1 MLEVSD
7 LKVSYG
13 SIEALHG
20 ISFNVLEGEIV
31 TLIGANGAGKTT
43 TLQTLSRLLPISSGR
58 IILRDEDITNL
69 PPEKVVQRGLIQSP
83 EGRRVFADQ
92 TVLDNL
98 ELGAYSIEDKELIGE
113 NLEKVLKLFPR
124 LKERIKQ
131 YSGTLS
137 GGEQQML
144 AMGRALMASPEIL
157 LLDEPSMG
165 LAPLLVKEIFN
176 IIQEINAAGTTVL
189 LVEQNAHMALSIAK
203 RAYVL
208 ETGNIALSG
217 DAAALIESE
226 EVKKAYLGG

>member
-98 ELGAYSIEDKELIGE
+98 ELGAYSLEDKELIGE

>member
-137 GGEQQML
+137 GGEQQN
-144 AMGRALMASPEIL
+144 ACYGTGI
-157 LLDEPSMG
+157 DG
-165 LAPLLVKEIFN
+165 LPRN
-176 IIQEINAAGTTVL
+176 ST
-189 LVEQNAHMALSIAK
+189 
-203 RAYVL
+203 
-208 ETGNIALSG
+208 
-217 DAAALIESE
+217 
-226 EVKKAYLGG
+226 LG